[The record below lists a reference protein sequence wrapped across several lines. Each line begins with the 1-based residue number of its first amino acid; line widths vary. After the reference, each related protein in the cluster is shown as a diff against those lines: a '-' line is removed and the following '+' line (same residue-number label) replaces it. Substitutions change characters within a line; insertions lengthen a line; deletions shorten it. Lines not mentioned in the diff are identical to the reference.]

1 MSARGQ
7 IGIPAEGV
15 AIQMTKR
22 VRLFVIFI
30 SSLLIFYVIIG
41 GVLGRGSTDQ
51 GENSYRDLG
60 VYSQVLSRI
69 QQEYV
74 TQPNLKNVTKG
85 AIRGLLEALDPYST
99 YFTPAE
105 YQEYLQHPHPG
116 PASIG
121 IFLSKRMGF
130 ATIVSVLPN
139 SPAQKAGINP
149 GDLID
154 EVDGKRIRELSV
166 VQINRLL
173 DGAPGSSIV
182 LSVIKGTQGQP
193 EKLTLTREILKN
205 APLVAKTIDPDTAYL
220 RVPTFDQGKSDEIAT
235 QLKQLISAGDNKI
248 VLDLR
253 DCAGGSET
261 EGEKTANLFLDHGLI
276 TYLYGQRYP
285 RKEVVA
291 RASDQITKL
300 PLVVLI
306 NQSTAGPAEIVA
318 GAILDNKRGDVVGV
332 TSFGV
337 GVYQKL
343 IPVGDG
349 SALLLSVAKYYTP
362 DGKPIPGNGI
372 TPNVMQSAENEAAAA
387 SGDTA
392 PPKFGGPDDM
402 QLQKALQILAKKGAP
417 EKSAHLKLHR
427 PAASRA
433 FGLFEGA

>member
-1 MSARGQ
+1 
-7 IGIPAEGV
+7 
-15 AIQMTKR
+15 MTKR
-22 VRLFVIFI
+22 VRLLVIFI
-30 SSLLIFYVIIG
+30 SSLLVFYVIVG
-41 GVLGRGSTDQ
+41 GVLGRSSTDQ
-51 GENSYRDLG
+51 DEKSYRDLG

-99 YFTPAE
+99 YFTPEE
-105 YQEYLQHPHPG
+105 YQKYLQHPAPG
-116 PASIG
+116 PAG
-121 IFLSKRMGF
+121 VGVFLSKRMGF
-130 ATIVSVLPN
+130 ATVVSVLPG
-139 SPAQKAGINP
+139 SPAQKAGVEP

-154 EVDGKRIRELSV
+154 EVNGNRIRELSV

-173 DGAPGSSIV
+173 DGPPGSTLA
-182 LSVIKGTQGQP
+182 LSVIKGSQGRP
-193 EKLTLTREILKN
+193 EKLTLTREILKD
-205 APLVAKTIDPDTAYL
+205 APLVAKTLENNTAYV
-220 RVPTFDQGKSDEIAT
+220 RVPTFDKGKSEEIGAK
-235 QLKQLISAGDNKI
+235 LKQLIAGGASKI

-253 DCAGGSET
+253 DCAGGTEQ
-261 EGEKTANLFLDHGLI
+261 EGEKTANLFLNHGLI
-276 TYLYGQRYP
+276 TYLYGQRFP

-291 RASDQITKL
+291 QASDQITRL

-306 NQSTAGPAEIVA
+306 NQSTAGPAEVVA

-372 TPNVMQSAENEAAAA
+372 TPNVVQAAETETAAGA
-387 SGDTA
+387 GRNTT
-392 PPKFGGPDDM
+392 PKFGGPDDK
-402 QLQKALQILAKKGAP
+402 QLQKALEILNQKSTP
-417 EKSAHLKLHR
+417 EKV
-427 PAASRA
+427 AA
-433 FGLFEGA
+433 

>member
-1 MSARGQ
+1 
-7 IGIPAEGV
+7 
-15 AIQMTKR
+15 MTKR
-22 VRLFVIFI
+22 VRLVVIFI
-30 SSLLIFYVIIG
+30 SSLLVFYVIIG

-51 GENSYRDLG
+51 GEKSYQDLG

-105 YQEYLQHPHPG
+105 YKEYMQHPDPG
-116 PASIG
+116 PATVG
-121 IFLSKRMGF
+121 IYLSKRMGF
-130 ATIVSVLPN
+130 ATVVSVLPG
-139 SPAQKAGINP
+139 SPAEKAGIDP

-154 EVDGKRIRELSV
+154 EVNDQRIREFSV

-173 DGAPGSSIV
+173 NGTPGSSV
-182 LSVIKGTQGQP
+182 ALSVIKGTQGEPQ
-193 EKLTLTREILKN
+193 KLTLSRQVLKN
-205 APLVAKTIDPDTAYL
+205 APLVAKTIDPNTAYV
-220 RVPTFDQGKSDEIAT
+220 RVPTFDQGKSDEVAN
-235 QLKQLISAGDNKI
+235 QLKQLISSGDNKI

-253 DCAGGSET
+253 DCAGGTES

-291 RASDQITKL
+291 QASDQVTKL

-318 GAILDNKRGDVVGV
+318 GAVLDNKRGDVVGV

-372 TPNVMQSAENEAAAA
+372 TPNVMQAAENEAAAEA
-387 SGDTA
+387 GETA
-392 PPKFGGPDDM
+392 PPRFGGPDDK
-402 QLQKALQILAKKGAP
+402 QLQKALEILNGKTAP
-417 EKSAHLKLHR
+417 PKAARLRLPSPATGPIGFTHR
-427 PAASRA
+427 PLLAEYCPAS
-433 FGLFEGA
+433 

>member
-1 MSARGQ
+1 
-7 IGIPAEGV
+7 
-15 AIQMTKR
+15 MTKR
-22 VRLFVIFI
+22 IRLLVIAL
-30 SSLLIFYVIIG
+30 SSLLVFYVIIG

-51 GENSYRDLG
+51 GETSYRDLG

-74 TQPNLKNVTKG
+74 TQPNLKSVTKG
-85 AIRGLLEALDPYST
+85 AIRGLLEALDPYNT
-99 YFTPAE
+99 YFTPSE
-105 YQEYLQHPHPG
+105 YQEYLQHPSSG
-116 PASIG
+116 PASVGLYI
-121 IFLSKRMGF
+121 SKRTGF
-130 ATIVSVLPN
+130 TAVVSVLPD

-154 EVDGKRIRELSV
+154 EVNGDRLRELSV

-173 DGAPGSSIV
+173 DGAPGTTVDISI
-182 LSVIKGTQGQP
+182 IKGSQGEP
-193 EKLTLTREILKN
+193 DKVTLTREILKN
-205 APLVAKTIDPDTAYL
+205 APLTAETIDGKTAYL
-220 RVPTFDQGKSDEIAT
+220 RVPTFDQGKSAEIAAK
-235 QLKQLISAGDNKI
+235 LKQLIAGGDNRI

-253 DCAGGSET
+253 NCAGGVES

-285 RKEVVA
+285 RQEITA
-291 RASDQITKL
+291 QPSDQITKL
-300 PLVVLI
+300 PMVVLI
-306 NQSTAGPAEIVA
+306 NQSTAGPAEVVA

-372 TPNVMQSAENEAAAA
+372 TPNVMQAAESEAAAE
-387 SGDTA
+387 SGETA
-392 PPKFGGPDDM
+392 PPKFGGPDDK
-402 QLQKALQILAKKGAP
+402 QLQKALEILNGKTSS
-417 EKSAHLKLHR
+417 EKTARLRALK
-427 PAASRA
+427 PAAFRA
-433 FGLFEGA
+433 HSQIELS

>member
-1 MSARGQ
+1 
-7 IGIPAEGV
+7 
-15 AIQMTKR
+15 MTKR
-22 VRLFVIFI
+22 VRLAVIFI

-51 GENSYRDLG
+51 GEDSYRDLG

-74 TQPNLKNVTKG
+74 TQPNMNNVTKG

-99 YFTPAE
+99 YFTPEE
-105 YQEYLQHPHPG
+105 YQKYLEHPDLG
-116 PASIG
+116 PAGIG

-154 EVDGKRIRELSV
+154 EVEGKRIRELSV

-173 DGAPGSSIV
+173 DGAAGTSIE
-182 LSVIKGTQGQP
+182 LTVIKGTQGQP

-205 APLVAKTIDPDTAYL
+205 APLVAKTIDSDTAYV
-220 RVPTFDQGKSDEIAT
+220 RVPTFGEGKSDEIAA
-235 QLKQLISAGDNKI
+235 QLKKLIAAGDNKI

-253 DCAGGSET
+253 DCAGGSDL
-261 EGEKTANLFLDHGLI
+261 EGEKTANLFLDRGLI

-285 RKEVVA
+285 RKEIVA
-291 RASDQITKL
+291 QASDQITNL
-300 PLVVLI
+300 PLAVLI

-387 SGDTA
+387 SGETA
-392 PPKFGGPDDM
+392 APKFGGPDDK
-402 QLQKALQILAKKGAP
+402 QLQKALQTLTKKSAP
-417 EKSAHLKLHR
+417 EKSAHLKTLT
-427 PAASRA
+427 PVASASMA
-433 FGLFEGA
+433 FNLLKLR

>member
-1 MSARGQ
+1 MGV
-7 IGIPAEGV
+7 PAEGV
-15 AIQMTKR
+15 IYPMTKR
-22 VRLFVIFI
+22 VRLLVISI
-30 SSLLIFYVIIG
+30 SALLISYIIIG

-51 GENSYRDLG
+51 DEKSYRDLG

-74 TQPNLKNVTKG
+74 TEPNLKNVTKG

-99 YFTPAE
+99 YFTPSE
-105 YQEYLQHPHPG
+105 YQDYLRHPDPG
-116 PASIG
+116 PGTVG
-121 IFLSKRMGF
+121 IYISKRMGF
-130 ATIVSVLPN
+130 ATVVSVLPG
-139 SPAQKAGINP
+139 SPAKKAGIDP
-149 GDLID
+149 GDLLD
-154 EVDGKRIRELSV
+154 EVDGKRLRELSV

-173 DGAPGSSIV
+173 DGVPGTSVS
-182 LSVIKGTQGQP
+182 LSVIKGSQGEPQ
-193 EKLTLTREILKN
+193 KVVLTREILKDI
-205 APLVAKTIDPDTAYL
+205 PLVAKMIDTNTAYV
-220 RVPTFDQGKSDEIAT
+220 RVPTFDEGKANEIAS
-235 QLKQLISAGDNKI
+235 QLKQLISSGASKI

-253 DCAGGSET
+253 DCAGGSEI

-276 TYLYGQRYP
+276 TYLYGQRFP

-291 RASDQITKL
+291 QPSDQITKL

-362 DGKPIPGNGI
+362 DGKPIPGNGV
-372 TPNVMQSAENEAAAA
+372 TPNVVQASESDTAAAM
-387 SGDTA
+387 GETK
-392 PPKFGGPDDM
+392 PQKFGGPDDQ
-402 QLQKALQILAKKGAP
+402 QLQKALQILNGKSTS
-417 EKSAHLKLHR
+417 EK
-427 PAASRA
+427 AAA
-433 FGLFEGA
+433 

>member
-1 MSARGQ
+1 
-7 IGIPAEGV
+7 
-15 AIQMTKR
+15 MTKR
-22 VRLFVIFI
+22 VRLLVITI
-30 SSLLIFYVIIG
+30 SSLLVFYVIIG
-41 GVLGRGSTDQ
+41 GVLGQGSPDQ

-105 YQEYLQHPHPG
+105 YEEYLKHPDPG
-116 PASIG
+116 PAGVG
-121 IFLSKRMGF
+121 IYLSKRMGF
-130 ATIVSVLPN
+130 ATVVSVLPD
-139 SPAQKAGINP
+139 SPAAKAGINP

-154 EVDGKRIRELSV
+154 EVNGERIREYSV

-173 DGAPGSSIV
+173 DGAPGTTIPLSI
-182 LSVIKGTQGQP
+182 IKGSQGQP

-205 APLVAKTIDPDTAYL
+205 VPLMAKTIDSNTAYV
-220 RVPTFDQGKSDEIAT
+220 RVSRFDQGKSEEIASE
-235 QLKQLISAGDNKI
+235 LKQLIASGDNKI

-253 DCAGGSET
+253 DCAGGSEK
-261 EGEKTANLFLDHGLI
+261 EAEKTANLFLDHGLI

-285 RKEVVA
+285 KQDVTA
-291 RASDQITKL
+291 QPSDQITKL
-300 PLVVLI
+300 PMVVLI
-306 NQSTAGPAEIVA
+306 NQSTAGPAEVVA

-372 TPNVMQSAENEAAAA
+372 TPNVMQAAESEAAAA
-387 SGDTA
+387 AGETA
-392 PPKFGGPDDM
+392 PPKFGGPDDK
-402 QLQKALQILAKKGAP
+402 QLQKAIEILSNKSTS
-417 EKSAHLKLHR
+417 EK
-427 PAASRA
+427 AAA
-433 FGLFEGA
+433 

>member
-1 MSARGQ
+1 
-7 IGIPAEGV
+7 
-15 AIQMTKR
+15 MTKR
-22 VRLFVIFI
+22 VRLLVIFI

-51 GENSYRDLG
+51 GEKSYRDLG

-105 YQEYLQHPHPG
+105 YQQYLEHPDAG
-116 PASIG
+116 PAGVG
-121 IFLSKRMGF
+121 IYLSKRMGF
-130 ATIVSVLPN
+130 ATVVSVLPD
-139 SPAQKAGINP
+139 SPAEKAGINP

-154 EVDGKRIRELSV
+154 EVNGERIREYSV

-173 DGAPGSSIV
+173 DGAAGTTV
-182 LSVIKGTQGQP
+182 DLSVIKGTQGQP
-193 EKLTLTREILKN
+193 EKVNLTREILKN
-205 APLVAKTIDPDTAYL
+205 APLEAKTIDSNTAYV
-220 RVPTFDQGKSDEIAT
+220 RVPTFDQGKSDEIASR
-235 QLKQLISAGDNKI
+235 LKQLIADGDTKI

-253 DCAGGSET
+253 DCAGGGEK
-261 EGEKTANLFLDHGLI
+261 EGEKTANLFLNHGLI

-291 RASDQITKL
+291 QASDQITKL
-300 PLVVLI
+300 PLAVLI

-332 TSFGV
+332 PSFGV

-372 TPNVMQSAENEAAAA
+372 TPNVMQAAESEAAAV
-387 SGDTA
+387 SGETTT
-392 PPKFGGPDDM
+392 PKFGGPNDK
-402 QLQKALQILAKKGAP
+402 QLQKALQILNKKP
-417 EKSAHLKLHR
+417 VSEK
-427 PAASRA
+427 AAA
-433 FGLFEGA
+433 

>member
-1 MSARGQ
+1 
-7 IGIPAEGV
+7 
-15 AIQMTKR
+15 MTKR
-22 VRLFVIFI
+22 IRLLVIFV
-30 SSLLIFYVIIG
+30 SSLLIFYVVIG

-74 TQPNLKNVTKG
+74 IQPNLKNVTKG

-105 YQEYLQHPHPG
+105 YQQYLANPNPG
-116 PASIG
+116 PASVG

-130 ATIVSVLPN
+130 ATVVSVLPG
-139 SPAQKAGINP
+139 SPAEKAGITP
-149 GDLID
+149 GELID
-154 EVDGKRIRELSV
+154 EVNGERIREYSV

-173 DGAPGSSIV
+173 DGAPGTTV
-182 LSVIKGTQGQP
+182 ELSVIKGTQGQP
-193 EKLTLTREILKN
+193 EKVTLTRKILKN
-205 APLVAKTIDPDTAYL
+205 APLVAKTIATNTAYV
-220 RVPTFDQGKSDEIAT
+220 RVPTFDQGKSEEVAAR
-235 QLKQLISAGDNKI
+235 LKQLIADGDTRI

-253 DCAGGSET
+253 DCAGGSEK
-261 EGEKTANLFLDHGLI
+261 EGEKTANLFLNHGLI

-291 RASDQITKL
+291 QASDQITKL

-306 NQSTAGPAEIVA
+306 NQSTAGPAEVVA

-372 TPNVMQSAENEAAAA
+372 TPNVVQSAEESETAAV
-387 SGDTA
+387 SGETSA
-392 PPKFGGPDDM
+392 PKFGGPNDK
-402 QLQKALQILAKKGAP
+402 QLQKALEILNKKP
-417 EKSAHLKLHR
+417 VSEK
-427 PAASRA
+427 AAA
-433 FGLFEGA
+433 

>member
-1 MSARGQ
+1 
-7 IGIPAEGV
+7 
-15 AIQMTKR
+15 MTKR
-22 VRLFVIFI
+22 IRLAVIFI
-30 SSLLIFYVIIG
+30 SSVLIFYVIIG

-51 GENSYRDLG
+51 GEDSYRDLG

-74 TQPNLKNVTKG
+74 IQPNLKNVTKG

-99 YFTPAE
+99 YFTPEE
-105 YQEYLQHPHPG
+105 YQEYLQHPQPG

-130 ATIVSVLPN
+130 ATIVSVMPD

-154 EVDGKRIRELSV
+154 EVGGKRIRELSV
-166 VQINRLL
+166 IQIDRLL
-173 DGAPGSSIV
+173 DGAPGTSIE
-182 LSVIKGTQGQP
+182 LSIIKGTQGLP
-193 EKLTLTREILKN
+193 EKLTLTRVTLKKT
-205 APLVAKTIDPDTAYL
+205 PLVTKTIESGTAYL
-220 RVPTFDQGKSDEIAT
+220 HVPTFDEGKSEEIAA
-235 QLKQLISAGDNKI
+235 QLKQLIAAGDNKI

-253 DCAGGSET
+253 DCAGGSEK

-276 TYLYGQRYP
+276 TYLYGQRFP

-291 RASDQITKL
+291 QASDQITKL

-349 SALLLSVAKYYTP
+349 SALLLSIAKYYTP
-362 DGKPIPGNGI
+362 DGTPIPGNGI

-387 SGDTA
+387 SGETA
-392 PPKFGGPDDM
+392 PPKIGGPDDR
-402 QLQKALQILAKKGAP
+402 QLQKALQILTKKSSA
-417 EKSAHLKLHR
+417 EKSARMNAAKPLH
-427 PAASRA
+427 SMA
-433 FGLFEGA
+433 FYLLELP

>member
-1 MSARGQ
+1 
-7 IGIPAEGV
+7 
-15 AIQMTKR
+15 MTKR
-22 VRLFVIFI
+22 VRLVVIFV
-30 SSLLIFYVIIG
+30 SSLLVFYVIIG
-41 GVLGRGSTDQ
+41 GVLSRGSTDQ
-51 GENSYRDLG
+51 GEKSYRDLG

-74 TQPNLKNVTKG
+74 IQPNLKDVTKG

-105 YQEYLQHPHPG
+105 YQQYLEHPDPG

-121 IFLSKRMGF
+121 IYLSKRMGF
-130 ATIVSVLPN
+130 ATVVSVLPS

-154 EVDGKRIRELSV
+154 EVGGKRIRELSV
-166 VQINRLL
+166 VQIERLL
-173 DGAPGSSIV
+173 DGAPGTSID

-193 EKLTLTREILKN
+193 EKLTLTREVLKN
-205 APLVAKTIDPDTAYL
+205 SPLVAKTIGSGTAYL
-220 RVPTFDQGKSDEIAT
+220 RVPTFDEGKSDEIAAHI
-235 QLKQLISAGDNKI
+235 KQLIAAGDSSI

-253 DCAGGSET
+253 DCAGGT
-261 EGEKTANLFLDHGLI
+261 EKESEKTANLFLDHGLI
-276 TYLYGQRYP
+276 TYLFGQRFP
-285 RKEVVA
+285 RKEIVA
-291 RASDQITKL
+291 QSSDQITKL

-306 NQSTAGPAEIVA
+306 NQSTAGPAEIIA

-332 TSFGV
+332 PSFGV

-387 SGDTA
+387 SGEAAT
-392 PPKFGGPDDM
+392 PKFGGPDDK
-402 QLQKALQILAKKGAP
+402 QLQKALQVLSKKSDA
-417 EKSAHLKLHR
+417 EKSAHLKTLK
-427 PAASRA
+427 PVASMA
-433 FGLFEGA
+433 FTLLPLS

>member
-1 MSARGQ
+1 
-7 IGIPAEGV
+7 
-15 AIQMTKR
+15 MTKR
-22 VRLFVIFI
+22 VRLAVIFI
-30 SSLLIFYVIIG
+30 SSLLVFYVIIG

-51 GENSYRDLG
+51 GEKSYRDLG

-74 TQPNLKNVTKG
+74 TQPNLKDVTKG

-105 YQEYLQHPHPG
+105 YQKYLEHPQPG
-116 PASIG
+116 PAGIG

-130 ATIVSVLPN
+130 ATVVSVLPN

-154 EVDGKRIRELSV
+154 EVEGERIRELSV
-166 VQINRLL
+166 VQINRML
-173 DGAPGSSIV
+173 DGAPGTAIE

-205 APLVAKTIDPDTAYL
+205 APLVAKTIDSGTAYL
-220 RVPTFDQGKSDEIAT
+220 RVPTFDEGKSDEIAA
-235 QLKQLISAGDNKI
+235 QLKHLTSAGDSRI

-253 DCAGGSET
+253 DCAGGSEN
-261 EGEKTANLFLDHGLI
+261 EGERTANLFLDHGLI

-291 RASDQITKL
+291 KASDQITKL

-337 GVYQKL
+337 GVYQKM

-349 SALLLSVAKYYTP
+349 SALLLSVARYYTP

-372 TPNVMQSAENEAAAA
+372 TPNVMQSAENEGAAA
-387 SGDTA
+387 SGETA
-392 PPKFGGPDDM
+392 APKFGGPDDK
-402 QLQKALQILAKKGAP
+402 QLQKALQILDKKNAP
-417 EKSAHLKLHR
+417 EKSASMKRLK
-427 PAASRA
+427 PVASMA
-433 FGLFEGA
+433 FNLLELP

>member
-1 MSARGQ
+1 
-7 IGIPAEGV
+7 
-15 AIQMTKR
+15 MTKR
-22 VRLFVIFI
+22 IRLLVIFI
-30 SSLLIFYVIIG
+30 SSLLVFYVVIG
-41 GVLGRGSTDQ
+41 GVLGRGSTDH
-51 GENSYRDLG
+51 GEESYRDLG

-105 YQEYLQHPHPG
+105 YQAYLHHPEPG
-116 PASIG
+116 PAGVG

-130 ATIVSVLPN
+130 ATVVSVLPG
-139 SPAQKAGINP
+139 SPAQKAGIDA

-154 EVDGKRIRELSV
+154 EVNGERIREYSV
-166 VQINRLL
+166 VQIDRLL
-173 DGAPGSSIV
+173 DGAPGSSV
-182 LSVIKGTQGQP
+182 ELSVIKGTQGQP

-205 APLVAKTIDPDTAYL
+205 APLVAETVDSNTAYV
-220 RVPTFDQGKSDEIAT
+220 RVPTFDQGKSEEIAT
-235 QLKQLISAGDNKI
+235 KLKQLIAGGDSRI

-253 DCAGGSET
+253 NCAGGSEK
-261 EGEKTANLFLDHGLI
+261 EGEKTANLFLNHGLI

-285 RKEVVA
+285 RSEVMA
-291 RASDQITKL
+291 QASDQITKL

-306 NQSTAGPAEIVA
+306 NQSTAGPAEVVA

-372 TPNVMQSAENEAAAA
+372 TPNVMQTAESETAAE
-387 SGDTA
+387 SGENA
-392 PPKFGGPDDM
+392 PPKFGGPDDK
-402 QLQKALQILAKKGAP
+402 QLQKALEILNNPKNSP
-417 EKSAHLKLHR
+417 EKAATSASLDISIQDF
-427 PAASRA
+427 AA
-433 FGLFEGA
+433 

>member
-1 MSARGQ
+1 
-7 IGIPAEGV
+7 
-15 AIQMTKR
+15 MTKR
-22 VRLFVIFI
+22 VRLVVISI
-30 SSLLIFYVIIG
+30 SSLLVFYVIIG

-51 GENSYRDLG
+51 GEKSYRDLG

-74 TQPNLKNVTKG
+74 TQPNLKSVTKG

-105 YQEYLQHPHPG
+105 YQQYLQHPNPG
-116 PASIG
+116 PGSVG
-121 IFLSKRMGF
+121 IYLSKRMGF
-130 ATIVSVLPN
+130 ATVVSVIPG
-139 SPAQKAGINP
+139 SPAQKAGISP

-154 EVDGKRIRELSV
+154 EVNGERIREYSV

-173 DGAPGSSIV
+173 DGAPGSTV
-182 LSVIKGTQGQP
+182 LVSVIKDNQGKP
-193 EKLTLTREILKN
+193 VKLTLTREILEN
-205 APLVAKTIDPDTAYL
+205 VPLVAKTIDSNTAYI
-220 RVPTFDQGKSDEIAT
+220 RVPTFEQGKSDEIAA
-235 QLKQLISAGDNKI
+235 QLKRLIAAGDSKI

-253 DCAGGSET
+253 NCAGGSEK
-261 EGEKTANLFLDHGLI
+261 EGEKTANLFLGHGLI

-285 RKEVVA
+285 RQQVVA
-291 RASDQITKL
+291 KASDQITKL

-306 NQSTAGPAEIVA
+306 NQSTAGPAEVVA

-372 TPNVMQSAENEAAAA
+372 TPNVMQAAESEAVAVA
-387 SGDTA
+387 GTTA
-392 PPKFGGPDDM
+392 PPKFGGPDDK
-402 QLQKALQILAKKGAP
+402 QLQKALQILNKKSTP
-417 EKSAHLKLHR
+417 EK
-427 PAASRA
+427 AAA
-433 FGLFEGA
+433 

>member
-1 MSARGQ
+1 
-7 IGIPAEGV
+7 
-15 AIQMTKR
+15 MTKR
-22 VRLFVIFI
+22 VRLLVISI
-30 SSLLIFYVIIG
+30 SALLISYIIIG

-51 GENSYRDLG
+51 DEKSYRDLG

-74 TQPNLKNVTKG
+74 TEPNLKNVTKG

-99 YFTPAE
+99 YFTPSE
-105 YQEYLQHPHPG
+105 YQDYLRHPDPG
-116 PASIG
+116 PGTVG
-121 IFLSKRMGF
+121 IYISKRMGF
-130 ATIVSVLPN
+130 ATVVSVLPG
-139 SPAQKAGINP
+139 SPAKKAGIDP
-149 GDLID
+149 GDLLD
-154 EVDGKRIRELSV
+154 EVDGKRLRELSV

-173 DGAPGSSIV
+173 DGVPGTSVS
-182 LSVIKGTQGQP
+182 LSVIKGSQGEPQ
-193 EKLTLTREILKN
+193 KVVLTREILKDV
-205 APLVAKTIDPDTAYL
+205 PLVAKMIDTNTAYV
-220 RVPTFDQGKSDEIAT
+220 RVPTFDEGKANEIAS
-235 QLKQLISAGDNKI
+235 QLKQLISSGASKI

-253 DCAGGSET
+253 DCAGGSEI

-276 TYLYGQRYP
+276 TYLYGQRFP

-291 RASDQITKL
+291 QPSDQITKL

-362 DGKPIPGNGI
+362 DGKPIPGNGV
-372 TPNVMQSAENEAAAA
+372 TPNVVQASESDTAAAM
-387 SGDTA
+387 GETK
-392 PPKFGGPDDM
+392 PQKFGGPDDK
-402 QLQKALQILAKKGAP
+402 QLQKALQILN
-417 EKSAHLKLHR
+417 EKSTSEK
-427 PAASRA
+427 AAA
-433 FGLFEGA
+433 

>member
-1 MSARGQ
+1 
-7 IGIPAEGV
+7 
-15 AIQMTKR
+15 MTKR
-22 VRLFVIFI
+22 VRLVVIFV
-30 SSLLIFYVIIG
+30 SSLLVFYVIIG
-41 GVLGRGSTDQ
+41 GALGRGSTDQ
-51 GENSYRDLG
+51 GEKSYRDLG

-74 TQPNLKNVTKG
+74 IQPNLKDVTKG

-105 YQEYLQHPHPG
+105 YQQYLEHPAPG
-116 PASIG
+116 PANIG
-121 IFLSKRMGF
+121 IYLSKRMGF
-130 ATIVSVLPN
+130 ATVVSVLPN

-154 EVDGKRIRELSV
+154 EVGGKRIRELSV
-166 VQINRLL
+166 VQIDRLL
-173 DGAPGSSIV
+173 DGPPGTSIE

-193 EKLTLTREILKN
+193 EKLTLTREVLKN
-205 APLVAKTIDPDTAYL
+205 SPLVAKTIDSSTAYL
-220 RVPTFDQGKSDEIAT
+220 RVPTFDEGKSDEIAA
-235 QLKQLISAGDNKI
+235 QLKQLIAAGDSSV

-253 DCAGGSET
+253 DCAGGTEK

-276 TYLYGQRYP
+276 TYLSGQRFP
-285 RKEVVA
+285 RKEIVA
-291 RASDQITKL
+291 QSSNQITKL

-372 TPNVMQSAENEAAAA
+372 TPNVLQSAENEAAAA
-387 SGDTA
+387 SGETA
-392 PPKFGGPDDM
+392 TPKFGGPDDK
-402 QLQKALQILAKKGAP
+402 QLQKALQVLAKKSGA
-417 EKSAHLKLHR
+417 EKSAHLKTLK
-427 PAASRA
+427 PVAS
-433 FGLFEGA
+433 LVLNLLPLS

>member
-1 MSARGQ
+1 
-7 IGIPAEGV
+7 
-15 AIQMTKR
+15 MTKR
-22 VRLFVIFI
+22 VRLLVIFV

-41 GVLGRGSTDQ
+41 SVLGRGSTDQ
-51 GENSYRDLG
+51 GEKSYRDLG

-105 YQEYLQHPHPG
+105 YQQYLAHPNPG
-116 PASIG
+116 PAGVG
-121 IFLSKRMGF
+121 IYLSKRMGF
-130 ATIVSVLPN
+130 ATVVSVLPD
-139 SPAQKAGINP
+139 SPAEKAGISP

-154 EVDGKRIRELSV
+154 EVNGERIREYSV

-173 DGAPGSSIV
+173 DGAPGTTV
-182 LSVIKGTQGQP
+182 GLSVIKGTQGQP
-193 EKLTLTREILKN
+193 DKVSLTRAILKN
-205 APLVAKTIDPDTAYL
+205 APLDAKTIESNTAYV
-220 RVPTFDQGKSDEIAT
+220 RVPTFDQGKADEIAAR
-235 QLKQLISAGDNKI
+235 LKQLVADGDTKI

-253 DCAGGSET
+253 DCAGGSEK

-285 RKEVVA
+285 RQEVVA
-291 RASDQITKL
+291 QASDQITKL

-306 NQSTAGPAEIVA
+306 NQSTAGPAEVVA
-318 GAILDNKRGDVVGV
+318 RAILDNKRGDVVGV

-337 GVYQKL
+337 GVHQKL

-372 TPNVMQSAENEAAAA
+372 TPNVMQAAESEATAG
-387 SGDTA
+387 SGETTT
-392 PPKFGGPDDM
+392 PKFGGPNDK
-402 QLQKALQILAKKGAP
+402 QLQKALQILNKKNVS
-417 EKSAHLKLHR
+417 EK
-427 PAASRA
+427 AAA
-433 FGLFEGA
+433 

>member
-1 MSARGQ
+1 
-7 IGIPAEGV
+7 
-15 AIQMTKR
+15 MTKR
-22 VRLFVIFI
+22 ARLLVISI
-30 SSLLIFYVIIG
+30 SALLVFYVVIG
-41 GVLGRGSTDQ
+41 AVLGRSTTDQ
-51 GENSYRDLG
+51 DEESYRDLG
-60 VYSQVLSRI
+60 VYSEVLSRI

-74 TQPNLKNVTKG
+74 IQPNLQKVTKG

-99 YFTPAE
+99 YFTPEE
-105 YQEYLQHPHPG
+105 YQNYLKDPHPG
-116 PASIG
+116 PAGVG

-139 SPAQKAGINP
+139 SPAQKAGIEP

-154 EVDGKRIRELSV
+154 EINHQRIRELSV
-166 VQINRLL
+166 VQLNRLL
-173 DGAPGSSIV
+173 RGASGTSV
-182 LSVIKGTQGQP
+182 TLTVIKPSKGQP
-193 EKLTLTREILKN
+193 QTLTMTREILKN
-205 APLVAKTIDPDTAYL
+205 VPPVAKTIDGKTAYI
-220 RVPTFDQGKSDEIAT
+220 RVSTFDEGQSGQIASKV
-235 QLKQLISAGDNKI
+235 KQLIAGGADKI

-253 DCAGGSET
+253 DCAGGKEE

-291 RASDQITKL
+291 QPSDQITKL

-306 NQSTAGPAEIVA
+306 NQSTAGPAEIAA

-372 TPNVMQSAENEAAAA
+372 TPNVMQSAQSEAAAA
-387 SGDTA
+387 AGEN
-392 PPKFGGPDDM
+392 PPEKFGGPNDR
-402 QLQKALQILAKKGAP
+402 QLQKALEILNKKGTS
-417 EKSAHLKLHR
+417 KK
-427 PAASRA
+427 AAA
-433 FGLFEGA
+433 